1 MAPRR
6 RPTRTKGASF
16 TQDVRNFVK
25 KSENTINDTYKIAA
39 EKYASEVIRKTPVD
53 QGFAKGSWSIGINGD
68 PKIFRER
75 ADKVGNFTVTRAIQ
89 AIAKVK
95 PGDFIRL
102 ATNIPYMTRLE
113 YGWSKQQPNGWIRQA
128 TARFRRMVRQ
138 AVREARAKNR

>member
-6 RPTRTKGASF
+6 RPRRTVGASF
-16 TQDVRNFVK
+16 TQDVRNFAKQTEKDVH
-25 KSENTINDTYKIAA
+25 EVYTLAA

-53 QGFAKGSWSIGINGD
+53 QGFAKGSWSVGINGD

-75 ADKVGNFTVTRAIQ
+75 PDPVGNFTVTRAIQ
-89 AIAKVK
+89 AIARSK

-113 YGWSKQQPNGWIRQA
+113 YGWSKQQPNGWIRAA
-128 TARFRRMVRQ
+128 TARFRRMVRA
-138 AVREARAKNR
+138 AVREVRGKSR

>member
-1 MAPRR
+1 MAKR
-6 RPTRTKGASF
+6 RPKRTKGASF
-16 TQDVRNFVK
+16 SQDVAGFVDRA
-25 KSENTINDTYKIAA
+25 ELTINDTYKIAA

-53 QGFAKGSWSIGINGD
+53 QGFAKGSWSVGINGN
-68 PKIFRER
+68 PKRFRER

-113 YGWSKQQPNGWIRQA
+113 YGWSKQQPNGWVRAA
-128 TARFRRMVRQ
+128 TAKFRRMVRS
-138 AVREARAKNR
+138 AVRDARAKNK